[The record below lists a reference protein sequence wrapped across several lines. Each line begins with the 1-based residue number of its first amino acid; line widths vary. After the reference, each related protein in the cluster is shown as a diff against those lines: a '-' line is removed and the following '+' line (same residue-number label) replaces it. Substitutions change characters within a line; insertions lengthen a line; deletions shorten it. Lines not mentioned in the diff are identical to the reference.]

1 MPSPLSTVALIAGA
15 VVIGTAATAVGVAT
29 VLPQPQETVVV
40 TKIVDGDT
48 IDVRQGGEV
57 TRVRLM
63 NIDAPESVDPNRPV
77 ECLGQ
82 DASRHLAS
90 ILPVDS
96 TVRLEYDDE
105 REDRYGRDIAGVFLD
120 DTLINAEVVR
130 AGLAVPLLI
139 EPNDRFYAE
148 VSAAFADARD
158 AKAGFFDPSA
168 ECTLPS
174 RTDRY
179 EEAAAA
185 FSSAPTDAAAA
196 DLEQQLAEA
205 DTLLAEG
212 ELLLTAL
219 AAESLGVQAG
229 GLPRTELDRLRT
241 RADAAVDRVTSW
253 QSQARA
259 VQEERA
265 AEEERQR
272 QQAEEQAEA
281 ERKAKEAEERA
292 RQEAEER
299 ARQEE
304 ESRKA
309 AEEQARREA
318 EDQRREAE
326 EAARRSPAPAPAPA
340 PLPAPAPAP
349 APPSPPSS
357 GGGDRPGAG
366 YTGCRAYVGGP
377 YIDDQGRR
385 YTPIDCQTRLPL
397 VP

>member
-29 VLPQPQETVVV
+29 VLPQETVVV

-229 GLPRTELDRLRT
+229 GLPRRELDRLRT

-292 RQEAEER
+292 RQE
-299 ARQEE
+299 E

-318 EDQRREAE
+318 EDQRRQAE

-349 APPSPPSS
+349 APPPPPSS